1 MDPAGVELLG
11 VLLLVGVTVGHEV
24 TAFGPVPVR
33 VNVVGVPESVV
44 LADPMLFE
52 DEKGMY
58 QDEKVITAEV
68 VETYPISS
76 SSLEVSSN

>member
-24 TAFGPVPVR
+24 TAFGIVPVR

-58 QDEKVITAEV
+58 QDEKVITAEM

-76 SSLEVSSN
+76 SSLKVSSN